1 MESNKKYSLN
11 AAAYDKIADE
21 WQDFR
26 KTCVVNKCVEEFCAI
41 LPDGARVLDAGCG
54 TGYPIS
60 AYLVARGY
68 NVTGID
74 PSEKMLEKAKAL
86 RLKNARFFKSDFLG
100 FETGEKFDAIIAFDC
115 LWYIEPDRQREIYS
129 KAASLLKDGGYFM
142 FTHGKENGE
151 IDGLIVQ
158 NPFGM
163 GYAAVVAAAR
173 TVLEAGNEAVVNT
186 GYVWVD
192 SENMEDEA
200 VQPFLYN

>member
-60 AYLVARGY
+60 AYLVARGFK
-68 NVTGID
+68 VTGID
-74 PSEKMLEKAKAL
+74 PSEKMLEKAKTL
-86 RLKNARFFKSDFLG
+86 RLENARFFKSDFLG

-151 IDGLIVQ
+151 IDGEM
-158 NPFGM
+158 M
-163 GYAAVVAAAR
+163 GETFYYAALALCEVDALLNKNGFDVVRKETDYAEP
-173 TVLEAGNEAVVNT
+173 TT
-186 GYVWVD
+186 GTRD
-192 SENMEDEA
+192 LMIFA
-200 VQPFLYN
+200 KKR